1 MTAINKPLTS
11 QVIDIVRR
19 ICALMDEMHPTGA
32 PHARLITFVTDRP
45 GHDARYAIDPSRI
58 REELGWAPSL
68 TLEDGLRRTV
78 RWFLDN
84 EAWWRPLLSRK
95 GVGERLGKA

>member
-1 MTAINKPLTS
+1 M
-11 QVIDIVRR
+11 RR
-19 ICALMDEMHPTGA
+19 ICALMDKMHPPGA
-32 PHARLITFVTDRP
+32 PHDRLITFVADRP

-58 REELGWAPSL
+58 RAELGWAPSL

-84 EAWWRPLLSRK
+84 EAWWQPLLSRK